1 MKKNHLALS
10 PIKKAANSK
19 IDFTKLLKR
28 GNSFGSKKI
37 KKLLSKRTL
46 RHSVDLTTSNPKKPI
61 IPKMNPTPVD
71 LCLYALDHAP
81 NQRDI
86 ECLQYIIN
94 YLKSL
99 PSFMNIISK
108 EKNLKL
114 SENLIEQISIHLRHE
129 YIPKNNV
136 VCRFGE
142 RGEKFYIILKGKVK
156 FFIPKVQ
163 KCYLNFEEYIL
174 YLMRL
179 RKNDELGLINNIIS
193 QNQPIFPIE
202 DENFDLFI
210 LNEFQTHQKI
220 TKKFFK
226 SKTKVDSDFKSI
238 LNSSNKNKN
247 NKEFSSNDNNIIID
261 KKDEPIFKQKKKFS
275 VNTYKKMKEVVDKI
289 TNINLIFNE
298 SEYLGENSPSYY
310 MKSNNEID
318 LDLEPKGR
326 KLVNVYKYEEM
337 STFEN
342 GQNFGYIALQS
353 KSCKR
358 AATAIVIQDSHLG
371 VLTKEEFLKFFEM
384 LSNKEKTI
392 LFELLK
398 FYNLLGQVSEHKFV
412 KRYYHYFEYIKF
424 RKNNIIMDINR
435 PINEL
440 ILFNS
445 GLFVVSIFLNL
456 IELNDLITKI
466 KLIRGKI
473 LGLSNEKLE
482 IELDEQREN
491 QEFILRKNY
500 LSSNETK
507 ILSKKYNFT
516 LSIISDHLII
526 GYPDTVDPFTYKPL
540 FNCSCLSAES
550 DGYCISNRSIK
561 LINEDS
567 KVILGLKSYCLM
579 KIEYNLNRLQQFKK
593 EIVSKIKK
601 NEISSFVNPKENKAI
616 SFELNNN
623 KEKGLKDIDNSENS
637 NVVKNLSENKK
648 YIFDRNQT
656 FRKRSRNNNKK
667 PLSLKFNT
675 INLENVLYRYNRNKN
690 EEIKNNK
697 EREKRKSIYQSIRNS
712 YNHNNFS
719 KVFAFKKLR
728 ESTLE
733 KQKKP
738 QFKNEDFFKTTEYFN
753 NKSDQKEKVVV
764 NKNLNSE
771 KNEDNKKRKNYDS
784 DSFIDKIKFSL
795 SHDFF
800 FCDYFSKTQKNM
812 NKKLYKKEKNKIN
825 FYNNRNEADKYKI
838 NSLLQDK
845 DNQLTLPSIDKKK
858 DNCFSKE
865 LDFMYLTSMKT
876 FDGTKIKTVKNNN
889 LKLNEK
895 SMSYDDTYKLTELS
909 PFSVKEK
916 YIIFK
921 SFANTKEKPNN
932 QTITDIRKN
941 KFKEAKPIKLQKNEN
956 LETLLYKYNKKIN
969 NNENKTND
977 YINITTTN
985 KKIKNN
991 YFIKGKINELNDLVE
1006 SIHQTTKEILDIKN
1020 DL

>member
-1 MKKNHLALS
+1 MSKSPLAIS
-10 PIKKAANSK
+10 PIKRKTHSK
-19 IDFTKLLKR
+19 IDFTKLIKR

-37 KKLLSKRTL
+37 KKLLSKRL
-46 RHSVDLTTSNPKKPI
+46 VRHSVDLTNSIPKKTI
-61 IPKMNPTPVD
+61 IRKKNPTPVD
-71 LCLYALDHAP
+71 LCLYALENMP
-81 NQRDI
+81 NQRDS

-114 SENLIEQISIHLRHE
+114 CENLIEQISIHLRHE
-129 YIPKNNV
+129 YIPKNNI

-179 RKNDELGLINNIIS
+179 RKNDELGLINTIIS
-193 QNQPIFPIE
+193 QNQSIFPIE
-202 DENFDLFI
+202 DNNFDLFI
-210 LNEFQTHQKI
+210 LNEFQNHQKL
-220 TKKFFK
+220 TKKFVK
-226 SKTKVDSDFKSI
+226 SKTKLDSEFKTI
-238 LNSSNKNKN
+238 LHSSNKNKN
-247 NKEFSSNDNNIIID
+247 NNEFDSNDNNKNID
-261 KKDEPIFKQKKKFS
+261 SKNESILKKKKTFS
-275 VNTYKKMKEVVDKI
+275 VNTYLKMKEIVNKI

-298 SEYLGENSPSYY
+298 NEYLGENSPSYY

-318 LDLEPKGR
+318 LDLESKGR

-371 VLTKEEFLKFFEM
+371 VLTKEEYLKFFEM

-392 LFELLK
+392 LFQLLK
-398 FYNLLGQVSEHKFV
+398 FYNLLGQVSEHKFI

-424 RKNNIIMDINR
+424 RKNNIIMDINK

-445 GLFVVSIFLNL
+445 GLFVVNIFLNL

-466 KLIRGKI
+466 KLIKGKI

-491 QEFILRKNY
+491 QDFIMRKNY

-507 ILSKKYNFT
+507 MLSKKYNFT

-540 FNCSCLSAES
+540 FNCTCLSAES
-550 DGYCISNRSIK
+550 EGYFISNRSIN
-561 LINEDS
+561 LVNEDS

-601 NEISSFVNPKENKAI
+601 SEISSFVNQKENNAI

-623 KEKGLKDIDNSENS
+623 KEKGLKDINNTENS
-637 NVVKNLSENKK
+637 KIVRNLSENKK

-675 INLENVLYRYNRNKN
+675 FNVENVLYRYNRNKN

-697 EREKRKSIYQSIRNS
+697 EREKKQSIYLSIRNS
-712 YNHNNFS
+712 YNHNNVS

-728 ESTLE
+728 ESTIE
-733 KQKKP
+733 KQKKS
-738 QFKNEDFFKTTEYFN
+738 QFKKGDYLKTTEHFN
-753 NKSDQKEKVVV
+753 NKIDQMDNMIV
-764 NKNLNSE
+764 NKIINSE
-771 KNEDNKKRKNYDS
+771 KNEDNKKKKNYDS
-784 DSFIDKIKFSL
+784 DSFINKIKFSL
-795 SHDFF
+795 SQDFF

-812 NKKLYKKEKNKIN
+812 SKKLYKKEKDKIGFYSNKI
-825 FYNNRNEADKYKI
+825 ETDKYKI
-838 NSLLQDK
+838 NNLLQDK

-858 DNCFSKE
+858 ENFFNKE
-865 LDFMYLTSMKT
+865 SDFTYLTSMKA
-876 FDGTKIKTVKNNN
+876 FEQTKIKTVKNNN
-889 LKLNEK
+889 FKSNEN
-895 SMSYDDTYKLTELS
+895 SMSYDDVYKMTELS
-909 PFSVKEK
+909 PFPIKEK

-921 SFANTKEKPNN
+921 SFVNTKEKPNS
-932 QTITDIRKN
+932 QTITDNRKN
-941 KFKEAKPIKLQKNEN
+941 KFKGAKPIKLQKNEN
-956 LETLLYKYNKKIN
+956 LETLYKDNKKNIN
-969 NNENKTND
+969 NKDTTND
-977 YINITTTN
+977 YINNITSN

-991 YFIKGKINELNDLVE
+991 YFINGKINELNDLVE

>member
-1 MKKNHLALS
+1 MKKNPLTLS
-10 PIKKAANSK
+10 PVKKSINSK

-37 KKLLSKRTL
+37 KRLLSKGNFR
-46 RHSVDLTTSNPKKPI
+46 RSVDLTSSIPKNPI
-61 IPKMNPTPVD
+61 IKKTNPTPVD
-71 LCLYALDHAP
+71 LCLYALDHVP
-81 NQRDI
+81 KQRDA

-129 YIPKNNV
+129 YIPKNNI

-174 YLMRL
+174 YLLRL
-179 RKNDELGLINNIIS
+179 RKNDELGLINNIVS
-193 QNQPIFPIE
+193 QNQGTFPIE
-202 DENFDLFI
+202 DDNFDLFI
-210 LNEFQTHQKI
+210 LNEFQSHQKI
-220 TKKFFK
+220 TKKFVK
-226 SKTKVDSDFKSI
+226 SKTKVDSEFKSI
-238 LNSSNKNKN
+238 LNSSNKDKNK
-247 NKEFSSNDNNIIID
+247 KEFGSNNNNITID
-261 KKDEPIFKQKKKFS
+261 IKDESYFKKKKKFS
-275 VNTYKKMKEVVDKI
+275 ANTYTKMKEVIDKI
-289 TNINLIFNE
+289 TNMNLIFNE
-298 SEYLGENSPSYY
+298 NEYLGENSPSYY

-318 LDLEPKGR
+318 LDLDPKDR

-371 VLTKEEFLKFFEM
+371 VLTKEEFSKFFEM

-392 LFELLK
+392 LYELLK
-398 FYNLLGQVSEHKFV
+398 FYNLLGQVSEHKFI

-424 RKNNIIMDINR
+424 RKNNIIMDINK

-445 GLFVVSIFLNL
+445 GLFVVNIFLNL

-466 KLIRGKI
+466 KIIRGKI
-473 LGLSNEKLE
+473 LGLSNEKLD

-500 LSSNETK
+500 LSPNETK
-507 ILSKKYNFT
+507 MLSKKYNFT
-516 LSIISDHLII
+516 LSIISDHLLI
-526 GYPDTVDPFTYKPL
+526 GYPDTVDPFTLKPL
-540 FNCSCLSAES
+540 FNCTCLSAES

-567 KVILGLKSYCLM
+567 KVILNLKSYCLM

-601 NEISSFVNPKENKAI
+601 NEISSFVNPNENKAI

-623 KEKGLKDIDNSENS
+623 KEKGLKDISNSENS
-637 NVVKNLSENKK
+637 KIVRNISDNKK

-656 FRKRSRNNNKK
+656 LIKKSRNNNKK

-690 EEIKNNK
+690 EENKNNK
-697 EREKRKSIYQSIRNS
+697 ERDKKQSIYQSIRN
-712 YNHNNFS
+712 NNNNFS
-719 KVFAFKKLR
+719 KVFALKKLR
-728 ESTLE
+728 ESNTLE
-733 KQKKP
+733 KPKKV
-738 QFKNEDFFKTTEYFN
+738 QFKKEDCFRTTENFIIKN
-753 NKSDQKEKVVV
+753 EQKE
-764 NKNLNSE
+764 NNTIYRNLNSE
-771 KNEDNKKRKNYDS
+771 KNEDNKKKKNYDS
-784 DSFIDKIKFSL
+784 DSFINKIKFSL
-795 SHDFF
+795 SQDFF

-812 NKKLYKKEKNKIN
+812 NKKLYKKEKGKFELYSNKIK
-825 FYNNRNEADKYKI
+825 ADKYKI
-838 NSLLQDK
+838 DSILRN
-845 DNQLTLPSIDKKK
+845 NQLTLPSIDKMK
-858 DNCFSKE
+858 DNCISKE
-865 LDFMYLTSMKT
+865 SDLIYLTSVKT
-876 FDGTKIKTVKNNN
+876 FDEEKIKAFKNN
-889 LKLNEK
+889 LKLNEN
-895 SMSYDDTYKLTELS
+895 SMSYDDTYKFTELS
-909 PFSVKEK
+909 PFPVKEK

-921 SFANTKEKPNN
+921 SFVNTKEKPIS

-941 KFKEAKPIKLQKNEN
+941 KFKDVKPIKLQKNEN
-956 LETLLYKYNKKIN
+956 LETLLYKNNKKN
-969 NNENKTND
+969 NNNKNKAYD
-977 YINITTTN
+977 YNINITSN
-985 KKIKNN
+985 KSIKNN
-991 YFIKGKINELNDLVE
+991 YLIKGKINELNDLIE
-1006 SIHQTTKEILDIKN
+1006 SIQQTTKEILNIKN
-1020 DL
+1020 DFN